1 MRKFSKEM
9 KEKYKE
15 NNKKSIAVYLL
26 LRFLVLVCMWVQ
38 IVMKQYNN
46 ALLCVLALILFT
58 IPTIISEKL
67 KIGIPSLLESI
78 IYSSNFRR
86 N

>member
-26 LRFLVLVCMWVQ
+26 LRFLVLV
-38 IVMKQYNN
+38 
-46 ALLCVLALILFT
+46 LSLIH
-58 IPTIISEKL
+58 I
-67 KIGIPSLLESI
+67 
-78 IYSSNFRR
+78 
-86 N
+86 